1 MSLEPEWARWAG
13 LGCTAGCVGGWRRQQ
28 LSPQVQWLL
37 LQGWTWGRAPVC
49 RPAARGN
56 AGAEGRRWPDRHEP
70 ARPASSSSASSSCS
84 GTSFWSERLIKIHD
98 ATFPNR
104 TWTFSFGLKD
114 NQANKCSDF
123 YLFVW
128 QIELLAQL
136 GLVLRSQI
144 GVSLEGPLH
153 AADLLRCEGRA
164 GPPPWRRRRRRG
176 GRAALCGGRGRERVI
191 SFALIAGGLLLCPT
205 AKADLC
211 GVWKTQTHNCYLPN
225 SSTTKAV
232 ISYYLIS
239 HSEKAPYCCNDS
251 NMKRT
256 MRFRHLKWKCPHLVF
271 YPHYSFLLL
280 QPK

>member
-13 LGCTAGCVGGWRRQQ
+13 LGCTAGCVGGWRRRQ
-28 LSPQVQWLL
+28 LGPPVQRLPP
-37 LQGWTWGRAPVC
+37 QGWTWGRAPVG

-56 AGAEGRRWPDRHEP
+56 AGAEGQRLPDRHEP

-84 GTSFWSERLIKIHD
+84 GTSFWSEKLIKTHE
-98 ATFPNR
+98 AAFPNR
-104 TWTFSFGLKD
+104 TWTLFSEIKD
-114 NQANKCSDF
+114 NQADKYSSF
-123 YLFVW
+123 YLFVG

-144 GVSLEGPLH
+144 SVSLEGPLH

-164 GPPPWRRRRRRG
+164 RPPPWRRRRRRGG

-211 GVWKTQTHNCYLPN
+211 GGCKTQAHNCYLPN

-232 ISYYLIS
+232 MSY
-239 HSEKAPYCCNDS
+239 
-251 NMKRT
+251 
-256 MRFRHLKWKCPHLVF
+256 
-271 YPHYSFLLL
+271 
-280 QPK
+280 